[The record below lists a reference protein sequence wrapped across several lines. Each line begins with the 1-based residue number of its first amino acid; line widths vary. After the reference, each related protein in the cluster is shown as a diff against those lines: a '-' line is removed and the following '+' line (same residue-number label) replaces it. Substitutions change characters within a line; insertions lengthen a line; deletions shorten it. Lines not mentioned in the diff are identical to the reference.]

1 MLIIYSAH
9 SFIGTS
15 YAEILAEFEPQ
26 LFNEKPAF
34 LQAMVNA
41 DLALIDDDA
50 ELCAKAQAQNLSAI
64 ILCASAVPCLVE
76 GIEWIAK
83 PMRFWALKRRIGLLL
98 KQIETGRRISF
109 QTPHFTYS
117 GQGKTLNDIPLTQK
131 EAELVEY
138 LFENKDRIV
147 TKEELLS
154 QIFNYNQSAETHT
167 LETHIYKL
175 RQKIAFANAE
185 LILTKDGGYQ
195 INLE

>member
-9 SFIGTS
+9 SFIGAS
-15 YAEILAEFEPQ
+15 YAEILAEFAPQ
-26 LFNEKPAF
+26 LFNEAPAF
-34 LQAMVNA
+34 LQAMPST
-41 DLALIDDDA
+41 DLALIDDDV
-50 ELCAKAQAQNLSAI
+50 ELCAKAKAQNPRAI
-64 ILCASAVPCLVE
+64 ILCASALPCQIDTV
-76 GIEWIAK
+76 EWIAK
-83 PMRFWALKRRIGLLL
+83 PMHFSALKRRAGLLL
-98 KQIETGRRISF
+98 KQIETGLRTSF

-117 GQGKTLNDIPLTQK
+117 GQDKTLNGIPLTQK

-175 RQKIAFANAE
+175 RQKIASANAE